1 MSDKGKAI
9 ATTSKKKKRSKTS
22 TPSLYAN
29 YAKNP
34 LNDEDIENQSLPS
47 TDSIKFPNLYC
58 ELRFSRYTKKNLNI
72 EKKLNLPNDVRSA
85 INARISELGLDFVDR
100 DLGRINVSWVKEF
113 YYNFFRVNLE
123 LVHVRGR
130 EIMITEEAIADALL
144 CRVGT
149 LRLVPI
155 NRQMWLSFP

>member
-9 ATTSKKKKRSKTS
+9 ATTSKKRKRSKTS

-34 LNDEDIENQSLPS
+34 LNDEDIEIQSLSS

-58 ELRFSRYTKKNLNI
+58 ELRFSRYIKKHLNI
-72 EKKLNLPNDVRSA
+72 EKKLNLPNDMRRA

-113 YYNFFRVNLE
+113 YCNFFRVNLDS
-123 LVHVRGR
+123 VHVRGR
-130 EIMITEEAIADALL
+130 EIMITEEAIGDALL

-149 LRLVPI
+149 PKTCAY
-155 NRQMWLSFP
+155 Q